1 MTLIHRVNNTT
12 EVKAQ
17 ATRHRFSTVEK
28 VRILAEVDACTSAG
42 DLSASLRR
50 EGMYSSLLASW
61 REQSAAGQLDANAKK
76 RSPVAKPVDS
86 RDAKIA
92 MLERKLQR
100 AELIC
105 DVQKKVAVF
114 CGWELA
120 TPDDAMRDEP
130 TSK

>member
-1 MTLIHRVNNTT
+1 MINGMNNTT
-12 EVKAQ
+12 EVKAR
-17 ATRHRFSTVEK
+17 ATRRRFSAAEK
-28 VRILAEVDACTSAG
+28 VRILAEVDACATSG
-42 DLSASLRR
+42 ELSALLRR

-61 REQSAAGQLDANAKK
+61 REQRKHGQLSPGAKK
-76 RSPVAKPVDS
+76 RGPVAKPVDP

-92 MLERKLQR
+92 ALERKLRR

-105 DVQKKVAVF
+105 DVQKKVAAL

-120 TPDDAMRDEP
+120 TLDDVPPDGP